1 MNEFVARAKYFE
13 AWNNWIYGLNIG
25 MFFHQKRKIILHFPL
40 ILFLLKEIHY
50 LLLSWVDEDSPIV
63 SRRRM
68 KPAKPWSRQPKQ
80 CTISYLSAIR
90 KPRWY
95 HRLISVIKHNNESIV
110 IGEKR
115 VMQNKI

>member
-1 MNEFVARAKYFE
+1 MVFC
-13 AWNNWIYGLNIG
+13 
-25 MFFHQKRKIILHFPL
+25 QKRKIILHFSL

-63 SRRRM
+63 SRRHM
-68 KPAKPWSRQPKQ
+68 KLAKPWSRQPKQ
-80 CTISYLSAIR
+80 CTITYLSAIR

-95 HRLISVIKHNNESIV
+95 HRLISAMKHNDESI
-110 IGEKR
+110 IICEER